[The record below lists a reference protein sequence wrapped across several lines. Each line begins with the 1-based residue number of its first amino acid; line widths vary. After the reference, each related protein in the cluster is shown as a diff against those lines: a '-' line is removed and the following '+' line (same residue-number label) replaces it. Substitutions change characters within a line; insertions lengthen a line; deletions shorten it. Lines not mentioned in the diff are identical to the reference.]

1 MHYECRNGNYL
12 IAGNNCPRIGHHF
25 QVATTARLGYQ
36 CDVRSCGAKLVPVG
50 PPAKEHGRKR
60 VPFGSKGVSIKH
72 RPPKGRNSKSTGKR
86 HRVNKT
92 Y

>member
-12 IAGNNCPRIGHHF
+12 VAGNNCPRIGHHF
-25 QVATTARLGYQ
+25 QVATAAGRGYK
-36 CDVRSCGAKLVPVG
+36 CDVCVAKLVRVV
-50 PPAKEHGRKR
+50 PPGKGHGGKKLS
-60 VPFGSKGVSIKH
+60 FLSKGVSIRY